1 MKRFTTV
8 SKKFKKIQR
17 DIKKTFSK
25 KKNQR
30 KAIYISCFILIIGL
44 VLVLAIEKRNN
55 ILVRNQLKAELSE
68 KKKSLE
74 TISKDIQ
81 ELKKAT
87 TIKDAELEKKTQ
99 EEARL
104 KAEIEKKEAELQA
117 KREAELTLAN
127 STLARPAS
135 ISFKSGDSSGNTY
148 VPGNCTWYAKNR
160 RPDLPN
166 RMGNASSWYSS
177 AKSAGYTTG
186 TTPKAGAIGVSFRGS
201 MGHVVY
207 VESVSD
213 GQINISEMNAVGLGV
228 VSSRVASAGEFLYI
242 Y

>member
-17 DIKKTFSK
+17 HIKKTFSK

-30 KAIYISCFILIIGL
+30 KAIYTLCFIVIIGL
-44 VLVLAIEKRNN
+44 ATGLAVERHNN
-55 ILVRNQLKAELSE
+55 VQVRNQLKAELSE

-74 TISKDIQ
+74 TVSKDIQ
-81 ELKKAT
+81 ELKEAT

-127 STLARPAS
+127 SVIASPAS
-135 ISFKSGDSSGNTY
+135 ISYKDGDNSGNTY
-148 VPGNCTWYAKNR
+148 VPGNCTWYAKNK

-166 RMGNASSWYSS
+166 RMGNARNWYSS
-177 AKSAGYTTG
+177 AKNAGYATG
-186 TTPKAGAIGVSFRGS
+186 TNPKAGAIGVSFNGG

-207 VESVSD
+207 IESVSG

-228 VSSRVASAGEFLYI
+228 VSSRVASAGEFVYI